1 MKIGQLSARTLKTV
15 NIPLGIAKF
24 PWDKTVG
31 GARGTFVL
39 LDQLNRDRLGQ
50 SSVGIICI
58 KPGYHKGLNSR
69 GLI

>member
-1 MKIGQLSARTLKTV
+1 MGPGEHGDLCDAVVKHR
-15 NIPLGIAKF
+15 
-24 PWDKTVG
+24 
-31 GARGTFVL
+31 TFVL